1 MGRPARNHGGTGG
14 RGYVPLP
21 GERPNFNYHVLDDT
35 KLQNLVQ
42 NRYQKLERSTKI
54 ETLKDI
60 PKSEK
65 KQSRVKSQKPSDNV
79 ILNELKNVKLDRAD
93 NSVSTKE
100 TKENPCDSTRDVN
113 TKRLQMEST
122 DDYVTMKEPKKH
134 RRVQRDL
141 SGDSATINESNK
153 VQNDESTDLA
163 TINQPM
169 RNERESSGDSVEIE
183 DTTRMHS
190 NMKSGFVLNEPK
202 LPEIKRGP
210 QAPEEQATM
219 KGEKNTVSPPMRNLQ
234 QGVSSVVPSTFSSNS
249 TITSELEETMMSK
262 QEMPLA
268 VKSLPAV
275 RSTSKMQDLLVPRNL
290 SSQKD
295 PLPLKETLKSSIH
308 ESTNPMEFPAAC
320 QLPFGS
326 PATSKE
332 VNDQYQK

>member
-42 NRYQKLERSTKI
+42 NRVQKIVRSTKI

-60 PKSEK
+60 PKNEK
-65 KQSRVKSQKPSDNV
+65 KQSRVKSHNPSDYL
-79 ILNELKNVKLDRAD
+79 ILNELKNVELDRAD

-100 TKENPCDSTRDVN
+100 TNKNPCDSTRDVN
-113 TKRLQMEST
+113 NKRLQMEST
-122 DDYVTMKEPKKH
+122 DESITMKEPKKH

-153 VQNDESTDLA
+153 VQNDESTELA
-163 TINQPM
+163 TISQPM
-169 RNERESSGDSVEIE
+169 RNERECSGDSVEIE
-183 DTTRMHS
+183 DTTRMHR
-190 NMKSGFVLNEPK
+190 NMTSDFVLNEPK
-202 LPEIKRGP
+202 IPEIKRGP
-210 QAPEEQATM
+210 HAPEEQLTM
-219 KGEKNTVSPPMRNLQ
+219 KGEKKTVSPPMGYLQ
-234 QGVSSVVPSTFSSNS
+234 QGMSSVVPSTFSSNS
-249 TITSELEETMMSK
+249 TITSEQEETMMSK
-262 QEMPLA
+262 QKIPLA
-268 VKSLPAV
+268 VKSLPGV
-275 RSTSKMQDLLVPRNL
+275 RSTSEMQDLLVPRNL

-295 PLPLKETLKSSIH
+295 PLPLKEAPKSSIQ
-308 ESTNPMEFPAAC
+308 ESTDLTEFPAAC
-320 QLPFGS
+320 QLPFGT